1 MNPGL
6 ILPCVASLVS
16 IVFMLYVMVSVF
28 RCKHA
33 WEFVDKT
40 EFLPPVQE
48 YVKAGGSRL
57 HTWYMSPNQIESMS
71 KKTVV
76 IVLRCP
82 KCGDAKI
89 LRETH

>member
-1 MNPGL
+1 MTLLAGL
-6 ILPCVASLVS
+6 GVIGIAIVVMTILVKAFS
-16 IVFMLYVMVSVF
+16 
-28 RCKHA
+28 CKHS

-40 EFLPPVQE
+40 EFQPPVQE

-57 HTWYMSPNQIESMS
+57 HTWYMSTDQIKSMS

-82 KCGDAKI
+82 KCGEAKI